1 MSNRAD
7 ATGLTFWGDVDD
19 DVALQRYRTL
29 VDTIDDS
36 VYQLD
41 ADGHFVAVNETI
53 VDTTGYSRDELIG
66 EHVSLVVDEADV
78 ERINGEIR
86 AQLEGGEE
94 LTPFELSIHT
104 ANGSRIPCELRINVL
119 LDDGEFAGTIGVAR
133 DISDRKRQ
141 RETLESAQA
150 SYDSITS
157 VVDEAD
163 IGVFILDESFDVMWV
178 DQSIEEYLGLDRES
192 IIGRDKRTVI
202 EESVAEKF
210 ADPHAFARNVLATYD
225 DNSYVERFE
234 CRVTA
239 DPATGREE
247 RWLEHR
253 SKPIRSGQ
261 YAGGRV
267 ELYYD
272 ITDRKR
278 SEGALK
284 ESEERFRSLVNAVE
298 EYAIFRLDS
307 DGCVASWNEGARQIK
322 GYERGEI
329 LGSHVSTFYTD
340 DDCRTNVPAETLER
354 ARSAGSIETEGWRV
368 RKDGSRFWANV
379 TITSVV
385 DDTGT
390 HRGYVKVTRDMTDQ
404 REREQQLQRERDL
417 IDRVFE
423 TSPVGIVAFD
433 EDGAVTRVN
442 ERYLDI
448 LGLSES
454 GLETYTKAG
463 GTICDANGEPVS
475 QAGHPF
481 TRALRTGEPVFDR
494 VLQLETPGADDR
506 RWFVTNAAPILDDDG
521 TVNRVVATAEDV
533 TALKERERELESE
546 LEAILSRIT
555 DAFYA
560 LDDDWTFT
568 YVNDRAAELIDVEDR
583 GLHGRN
589 LWEVFEW
596 AADSKLREEYEQAM
610 ATQEPT
616 SFELYYPAP
625 LETWFEIHAYP
636 SETGLSV
643 YFRDITDRKERERKL
658 TESERR
664 YRTLVEYFPNG
675 IVTLFDHDR
684 RYTLAAG
691 RGFDRV
697 PVEPSDLEGSH
708 FRDAWNEAAADALEP
723 IFEAVLEE
731 GEERSIELTYAG
743 REWVVRAVPIT
754 DERGDV
760 FAGMTMAQDVTE
772 RNQRERAL
780 REERNLV
787 ERIVDTSPVGI
798 VTLDG
803 NGDFDRV
810 NRRAREI
817 LGYPEGEFEDAVADL
832 EGLDPVEPDGD
843 PLSTTAIP
851 PYRVFREGETIHDF
865 EMGVR
870 RADGQRIWVSVS
882 GTPLYDDGEI
892 TGAVITFAD
901 ISERKEYQRRL
912 EASNERL
919 EQFAYAASH
928 DLQEP
933 LRMVSS
939 YLQLIE
945 RRYADE
951 FDEEGEEFLAYAVD
965 GADRMR
971 DMIEGLLEYSRVET
985 KGDPLEP
992 IDLEDVI
999 DDVLGNLRLQI
1010 EETDAEISVGDLPR
1024 VSGDG
1029 DQLRQVFQNLLSN
1042 AIEYSGDEPPM
1053 IDIDAE
1059 RAGSRW
1065 RIDIEDEGIGID
1077 PDETERIFEV
1087 FQRLHSREEHP
1098 GTGIGLAL
1106 CQRIAERHGGE
1117 IRVDSDP
1124 GEGSTFSVVLPAA
1137 DEQGRRQ

>member
-41 ADGHFVAVNETI
+41 ADGHFIAVNENI

-66 EHVSLVVDEADV
+66 EHVSLVVDEADI
-78 ERINGEIR
+78 ERINRGIR
-86 AQLEGGEE
+86 TQLEGDGK
-94 LTPFELSIHT
+94 LSPIELSIHT
-104 ANGSRIPCELRINVL
+104 ADSSRIPCELRINVL

-141 RETLESAQA
+141 RETLESARA

-163 IGVFILDESFDVMWV
+163 IGVFILDESFKVRWIDE
-178 DQSIEEYLGLDRES
+178 SIEEYLGLDRES
-192 IIGRDKRTVI
+192 VVGRDKRTVI
-202 EESVAEKF
+202 EESVAERF
-210 ADPHAFARNVLATYD
+210 ADPDSFARNVLATYD

-239 DPATGREE
+239 DSETGREE

-253 SKPIRSGQ
+253 SKPISSGQ

-278 SEGALK
+278 SEGALQ
-284 ESEERFRSLVNAVE
+284 ESEERFQSLVDAVE

-307 DGCVASWNEGARQIK
+307 DGHVASWNEGARQIK
-322 GYERGEI
+322 GYEREEI

-340 DDCRTNVPAETLER
+340 DDCRTNVPTETLER
-354 ARSAGSIETEGWRV
+354 ARNAGSIETEGWRV

-385 DDTGT
+385 DETGT

-423 TSPVGIVAFD
+423 TSPVGIVVFD
-433 EDGAVTRVN
+433 EDGAVTRAN
-442 ERYLDI
+442 ERYLEI
-448 LGLSES
+448 LELPASS
-454 GLETYTKAG
+454 LETYTQAG
-463 GTICDANGEPVS
+463 GTIHDATGETVS
-475 QAGHPF
+475 QGTHPF
-481 TRALRTGEPVFDR
+481 TRALRTGEPVLDR

-506 RWFVTNAAPILDDDG
+506 RWFVTNAVPILADDG
-521 TVNRVVATAEDV
+521 TVDRVVATAEDV

-546 LEAILSRIT
+546 LEAILNRIT

-560 LDDDWTFT
+560 LDDDWTLT
-568 YVNDRAAELIDVEDR
+568 YVNDRAEELIDVEDR
-583 GLHGRN
+583 GLLGRN

-596 AADSKLREEYEQAM
+596 AADSKLREEYERAM
-610 ATQEPT
+610 TTQEPT

-643 YFRDITDRKERERKL
+643 YFRDISDRKERERKL

-664 YRTLVEYFPNG
+664 YRTLIEYFPNG

-691 RGFDRV
+691 KGFERI
-697 PVEPSDLEGSH
+697 PATPSDLEGSH
-708 FRDAWNEAAADALEP
+708 FRDAWNEEAAADALEP
-723 IFEAVLEE
+723 LFEAVLEE
-731 GEERSIELTYAG
+731 GEERSIELTYAD

-772 RNQRERAL
+772 RNQHERAL

-798 VTLDG
+798 VTLDAD
-803 NGDFDRV
+803 GDFDRV

-817 LGYPEGEFEDAVADL
+817 LGYPEGEFEEVVADL
-832 EGLDPVEPDGD
+832 EGLDPVEPDGES
-843 PLSTTAIP
+843 LSTPEIP

-870 RADGQRIWVSVS
+870 RAGGRRIWVSVS

-892 TGAVITFAD
+892 AGAVITFAD
-901 ISERKEYQRRL
+901 VSERKEYQQRL

-951 FDEEGEEFLAYAVD
+951 FDDDAEEFLAYAVD

-971 DMIEGLLEYSRVET
+971 NMIEGLLEYSRVET
-985 KGDPLEP
+985 KGEPLEP
-992 IDLEDVI
+992 IDLEDVV

-1010 EETDAEISVGDLPR
+1010 EETDAEIAVDDLPR
-1024 VSGDG
+1024 VTGDG

-1042 AIEYSGDEPPM
+1042 AIEYSGDEPPA
-1053 IDIDAE
+1053 IDISAE
-1059 RAGSRW
+1059 RAGPQW
-1065 RIDIEDEGIGID
+1065 RIDVSDEGIGID
-1077 PDETERIFEV
+1077 PDETGRIFEV
-1087 FQRLHSREEHP
+1087 FQRLHSRDEHP

-1106 CQRIAERHGGE
+1106 CQRIVERHGGE
-1117 IRVDSDP
+1117 ILVDSEP
-1124 GEGSTFSVVLPAA
+1124 GEGSTFTITLPAA
-1137 DEQGRRQ
+1137 DDTDR